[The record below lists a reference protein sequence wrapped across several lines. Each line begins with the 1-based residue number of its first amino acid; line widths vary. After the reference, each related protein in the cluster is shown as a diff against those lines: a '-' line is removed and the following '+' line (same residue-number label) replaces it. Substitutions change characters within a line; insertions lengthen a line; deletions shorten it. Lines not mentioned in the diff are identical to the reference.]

1 MFIKI
6 ITVIIIVLLI
16 FTNGLTDAPN
26 AIATLVGSKVM
37 KFKKAAFISAIFN
50 LLGII
55 VMSFINISVADCISS
70 MVDLNSGTEGIIV
83 LITSML
89 SVIIFALIALQFGI
103 PTSETHGLV
112 AGLTGSAI
120 AIYGISSVN
129 WNEWETVGI
138 GLIWSIIGTFILGF
152 IITKLLHKSLEK
164 VKDSIISKFQI
175 IGMCAMSFMHGAQDG
190 QKFIGILIIY
200 NFIIKGLA
208 VPDIIIP
215 MENIYTI
222 IFTAIIMFIGVSI
235 GGEKIVENIG
245 SNMTNLNKKQALCSD
260 IATSATLLIASLNG
274 IPVSTTH
281 VKTMSIIGVGKAN
294 KQDVSKKSAM
304 QIVKAWILTFPVCL
318 VLSYILAK
326 IFLNFI

>member
-6 ITVIIIVLLI
+6 TTIIIIVLLI

-26 AIATLVGSKVM
+26 AIATIVGSNTM
-37 KFKKAAFISAIFN
+37 KFRKAAVISAIFN

-70 MVDLNSGTEGIIV
+70 MVNITAGKEGLIS
-83 LITSML
+83 LITAML
-89 SVIIFALIALQFGI
+89 SVIIFALIAMQFGV

-120 AIYGISSVN
+120 AIYGISAVN
-129 WNEWETVGI
+129 AKEWINVGV
-138 GLIWSIIGTFILGF
+138 GLIWSIIGTFILAY
-152 IITKLLHKSLEK
+152 
-164 VKDSIISKFQI
+164 IISKLLKNCLAKVHDKVVSNFQVL
-175 IGMCAMSFMHGAQDG
+175 GMCAMSFMHGAQDG

-200 NFIIKGLA
+200 NYILKGVS

-215 MENIYTI
+215 NEHIITI
-222 IFTAIIMFIGVSI
+222 LFTATIMFIGVSI
-235 GGEKIVENIG
+235 GGEKIVQNIG
-245 SNMTNLNKKQALCSD
+245 SNMTKLNNKQALCSD

-281 VKTMSIIGVGKAN
+281 VKTVSIIGVGKSQ
-294 KQDVSKKSAM
+294 KIGVSKKSVI
-304 QIVKAWILTFPVCL
+304 QIVKAWLLTFPVCL
-318 VLSYILAK
+318 ILSFFLAK
-326 IFLNFI
+326 LFMNF